1 MSSFSTF
8 DELTSILKLSYLL
21 GWWLSLKPED
31 SFFRRMDDLD
41 KIPEMLDKKTDLE
54 SGIIKHL
61 GCYWYELT

>member
-8 DELTSILKLSYLL
+8 DELTSILKLPYLL

-41 KIPEMLDKKTDLE
+41 KIPEMLDKKNRFGKWNNKT
-54 SGIIKHL
+54 L
-61 GCYWYELT
+61 GMLLV